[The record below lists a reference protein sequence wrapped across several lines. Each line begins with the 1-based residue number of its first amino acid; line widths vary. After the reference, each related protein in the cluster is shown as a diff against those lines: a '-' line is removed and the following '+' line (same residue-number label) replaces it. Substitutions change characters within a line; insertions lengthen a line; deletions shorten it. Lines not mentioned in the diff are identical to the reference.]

1 MIQGCDLRQTPSE
14 LAYSSNGYV
23 LIMATRA
30 VRGETEWGLGLFC
43 TSMVAEVMVVV
54 IRYRIMS
61 LIYLITSSDM
71 QNVLKIW
78 GTFIFFVVPNRA
90 KGKGDFVKLFF
101 CK

>member
-71 QNVLKIW
+71 HKCIEDL
-78 GTFIFFVVPNRA
+78 GYLYLLRCA
-90 KGKGDFVKLFF
+90 
-101 CK
+101 